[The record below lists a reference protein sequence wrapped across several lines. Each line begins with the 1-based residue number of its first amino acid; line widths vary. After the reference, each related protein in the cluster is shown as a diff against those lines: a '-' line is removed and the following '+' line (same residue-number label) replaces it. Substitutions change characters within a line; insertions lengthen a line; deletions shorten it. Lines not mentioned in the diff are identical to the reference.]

1 MRNIGYLM
9 MKMRAEEIQSEK
21 HWLFI
26 DIGYPTTKMREGEI
40 PSKDI
45 HIHIQSVF
53 HPS

>member
-1 MRNIGYLM
+1 MQNIGYLM
-9 MKMRAEEIQSEK
+9 IKMRAEEIQSEK
-21 HWLFI
+21 DGLFI
-26 DIGYPTTKMREGEI
+26 DTGYPLTEMREGEI